1 MNFHNNDNPITNI
14 EDDILGFTSLAKR
27 ISNSITSSNINT
39 RNSFTISIEGQWGA
53 GKTSLVNLI
62 KNEIKDEVIVLKFN
76 PWMINDFEQL
86 IKYFFSEFIKIVIKE
101 IPWHKPYLKSKV
113 IKSIK
118 KMASFLTPDNIR
130 MGTKNFST
138 TYKTKDLFFSEPTI
152 YELKSEI
159 NAHLKQLNKRIV
171 IIVDDID
178 RLTDKET
185 ETFFRLIKG
194 IADFDNLIYL
204 LLYDKAIVSK
214 SLEQFK
220 QENGEKYLDK
230 IVQYSISI
238 PKNYDSVLN
247 KILFDKLDEILS
259 NIQKYNFNK
268 DKWSEIVPLL
278 NKYIKNIRDINKV
291 ISVIS
296 FEYPQIAED
305 IEFTDF
311 FIISLF
317 KVHKY
322 SLYEAIRDK
331 QYKFFNTGHNHLIDE
346 EKKEFEQKEKE
357 YLENFLSQFSKYK
370 PLFYELFPTLKDEEY
385 YHWNHIS
392 IHQYK
397 PIDSKH
403 YFDNYFTFS
412 VSDNKFSSQEYSELS
427 KKLLLI
433 DFREFE
439 KAILSIDN
447 IEKISL
453 FLEMFKSIDENKII
467 EDIESSKNVIINLL
481 TIHKKLPTSN
491 SWFSSP
497 SISYFNFAK
506 DIFERIEKSQNI
518 LEAIYFKSNSLSLE
532 TKISFYQKMKKHYDF
547 KTQFDEKTIDKI
559 EEELKNNIKIIKLTD
574 LLNKRKSINTIRSI
588 YTLISSYKLLN
599 MSNES
604 LLEELNKQIFK
615 SRDDFFNILN
625 LFKSEVSV
633 SGGKP
638 FPHIS
643 NENMQEYT
651 TLNIKEIEEYINK
664 LDKNTFNQK
673 ELEIFNAWKIKN
685 YI

>member
-1 MNFHNNDNPITNI
+1 MQFINNDNPIKTV
-14 EDDILGFTSLAKR
+14 EEDILGFKSLAKR
-27 ISNSITSSNINT
+27 ISNSIISSNIDT
-39 RNSFTISIEGQWGA
+39 SNSFTIAIEGQWGA

-62 KNEIKDEVIVLKFN
+62 KNEIKDKVTIMEFN
-76 PWMINDFEQL
+76 PWIVNDYEQL
-86 IKYFFSEFIKIVIKE
+86 IKYFFSELLKE
-101 IPWHKPYLKSKV
+101 IIHKSFDAKLKEDIWKDVKKFIAFFTPDKVSIGIGDNKITYNTKDSFFKEEDITLLELKSK
-113 IKSIK
+113 INNYLKNLDK
-118 KMASFLTPDNIR
+118 K
-130 MGTKNFST
+130 
-138 TYKTKDLFFSEPTI
+138 
-152 YELKSEI
+152 
-159 NAHLKQLNKRIV
+159 IV

-194 IADFDNLIYL
+194 IADFNNIIYI

-238 PKNYDSVLN
+238 PKNYNGVLN
-247 KILFDKLDEILS
+247 KILFDKLDKIF
-259 NIQKYNFNK
+259 NKIVKYNFNEN
-268 DKWSEIVPLL
+268 KWNKVVSLL
-278 NKYIKNIRDINKV
+278 NEHIKNIRDINKI

-296 FEYPQIAED
+296 FEYPQISED
-305 IEFTDF
+305 VEFTDF

-412 VSDNKFSSQEYSELS
+412 VANNKISNQEYSELS

-433 DFREFE
+433 DCQEFE

-447 IEKISL
+447 IDKISL

-506 DIFERIEKSQNI
+506 EIFERIEKSQNI
-518 LEAIYFKSNSLSLE
+518 LEAIYFKSNSISLE

-547 KTQFDEKTIDKI
+547 KTKFYEKTIDKI
-559 EEELKNNIKIIKLTD
+559 EEKLKNDIKLIKLTD
-574 LLNKRKSINTIRSI
+574 LLNKRKSINTIISI

-599 MSNES
+599 MSTES

-615 SRDDFFNILN
+615 SRDNFFNILN

-633 SGGKP
+633 NGAKP

-643 NENMQEYT
+643 SENMQEYT